1 MSFRP
6 QGNHEGLDTNSSIAN
21 HFQKANLAGTKWS
34 HVSTGRTGIN
44 SILDKDIIK
53 DHLRTKTRNM
63 GKGFIKLKLQDG
75 DANTPINIGGRLM
88 YPDADGSYV
97 IIDSSVVN
105 EMQKAEMEKREY
117 LESVIEKA
125 SLSNAICSLVLGMKD
140 EEELYKRMLG
150 PNATGGVANMSPEL
164 AATDAMPETIEC
176 LDPTGQTY
184 SRAIQKFKLV
194 IKAAMPM
201 LDNMTPQTTL
211 NEE

>member
-1 MSFRP
+1 
-6 QGNHEGLDTNSSIAN
+6 
-21 HFQKANLAGTKWS
+21 
-34 HVSTGRTGIN
+34 
-44 SILDKDIIK
+44 
-53 DHLRTKTRNM
+53 
-63 GKGFIKLKLQDG
+63 
-75 DANTPINIGGRLM
+75 M

-105 EMQKAEMEKREY
+105 EMQKTEIEKREY

-140 EEELYKRMLG
+140 ETELYKKMLG
-150 PNATGGVANMSPEL
+150 PNANGNVANMSPEL
-164 AATDAMPETIEC
+164 VAVDAMPETIET

-201 LDNMTPQTTL
+201 LDNMTPQSTL
-211 NEE
+211 NED